1 MIFGFL
7 FFGVGCAPPDAPEEL
22 DQLGSYLFVEFENPD
37 IRYMEEGIKNLHEW
51 VEKNREDVQ
60 EGYRI
65 ENLTLEAVAALD
77 VNEEP
82 NLEGLIGAAV
92 ATDIKFSVEETLT
105 IALATD
111 PMEIDP
117 DAYGYF
123 TRTWEGDIDCFLK
136 KECTEIT
143 YMAEIQNNLPLGIV
157 TDSRTV
163 GTYKWFFLEEGD
175 FVSQRRWLLEPAKC
189 NQDWL
194 EVNQDYAISVYIP
207 TESGMRFMDIEWVV
221 TKLGDIPVPEDFAL
235 SLAIN
240 AMSKGRKNIEAYLE
254 ENQ

>member
-1 MIFGFL
+1 LTFILLYFGI
-7 FFGVGCAPPDAPEEL
+7 GCAPPDAPQTL
-22 DQLGSYLFVEFENPD
+22 DQLGSYLFEEFENSD

-51 VEKNREDVQ
+51 VEENREDVQ

-65 ENLTLEAVAALD
+65 ENLTIEAVAALN
-77 VNEEP
+77 VTETP

-92 ATDIKFSVEETLT
+92 ATDISFSVEETLT
-105 IALATD
+105 IALETD
-111 PMEIDP
+111 PIEIDP

-123 TRTWEGDIDCFLK
+123 NRTWAEDPECFLS

-143 YMAEIQNNLPLGIV
+143 YVAEIQNNFPLGIV
-157 TDSRTV
+157 TESKTI

-175 FVSQRRWLLEPAKC
+175 FATQRRWLLEPAIS

-207 TESGMRFMDIEWVV
+207 TEIGMRFMDIEWVV

-235 SLAIN
+235 SLAIS